1 MKTITKLILGMLVFS
16 FNFSNAQAE
25 LNIADIDVSN
35 NATSGY
41 KFEEVRYYYYPNLQA
56 YFDTKVGMYLYVENG
71 EWVESE
77 VLEPKTKGYSLKNGQ
92 YVMIKDYL
100 GDEPYAMLSE
110 HKKLYP
116 ADYSSRPK
124 KPAPKAVPT
133 VIQSSHTLASND

>member
-1 MKTITKLILGMLVFS
+1 MKTITKLILGILLFS
-16 FNFSNAQAE
+16 FNYTNAQVE
-25 LNIADIDVSN
+25 LNAVNVTN
-35 NATSGY
+35 NSGSGY

-71 EWVESE
+71 EWIESE
-77 VLEPKTKGYSLKNGQ
+77 QLDPKTKGYSLKNGQ

-100 GDEPYAMLSE
+100 GDEPYTMLGE

-124 KPAPKAVPT
+124 KPVAKDAEPMIHAR
-133 VIQSSHTLASND
+133 SLASND